1 MSVSSFYTY
10 FWILYFPLCIAFYN
24 MEKVP
29 TWIDEAMTLVL
40 LLFTA
45 TKFGR
50 IRKKKLK
57 SEIWAYISIM
67 IFYLLYSLFMAVNVS
82 ASVYLDF
89 QQQVRPYV
97 VFYCTWLLSPRFSK
111 RQLNLILWMMF
122 LTILIY
128 LPFSRGRGEDVGIG
142 QLALNCALMYYLFKP
157 ETTKNLIIVAA
168 IASVGLLSFK
178 MKFMGEYVALMAILF
193 FLKKRMKAISFK
205 SVIYVALLGLVIIFF
220 TWERFEAYFVS
231 GWEREGYERMARPET
246 YKTAFKI
253 IFDYFPFGSGLGTF
267 ATNAAAE
274 YYSPLYYRYG
284 LNEVWGLSK
293 ITHSFI
299 ADAYYPTLAE
309 YGLVGV
315 FLFGVFWKRRLIT
328 IQNLEDLKYYKVG
341 LLAFLALAIESVADT
356 SYLSGKGM
364 GYFMLLGLI
373 MDAPKRKRNADA
385 STNNGPLGSAA
396 LPCKELTMDN
406 GRARIV

>member
-1 MSVSSFYTY
+1 MSVGSFYTY

-40 LLFTA
+40 LLYTGMRWG
-45 TKFGR
+45 KIKQGKV
-50 IRKKKLK
+50 KK
-57 SEIWAYISIM
+57 EIWIYISIM

-111 RQLNLILWMMF
+111 RQLDLILWMMY

-157 ETTKNLIIVAA
+157 ETKKNLIIVGA
-168 IASVGLLSFK
+168 IASIGLLSFK
-178 MKFMGEYVALMAILF
+178 MKFIGEYVALMAVLF
-193 FLKKRMKAISFK
+193 FLKRRMKVLSFK
-205 SVIYVALLGLVIIFF
+205 SARYVALLGVVIIFF

-246 YKTAFKI
+246 YKASI
-253 IFDYFPFGSGLGTF
+253 RILFDYIPFGSGLGTF
-267 ATNAAAE
+267 GTNAAKE
-274 YYSPLYYRYG
+274 YYSPLYHKYG
-284 LNEVWGLSK
+284 LDEVWGLSE
-293 ITHSFI
+293 ITPSFM

-315 FLFGVFWKRRLIT
+315 FLFLVFWKRRLIT

-341 LLAFLALAIESVADT
+341 LMAFFALALESVADT

-373 MDAPKRKRNADA
+373 MNAPKK
-385 STNNGPLGSAA
+385 GPS
-396 LPCKELTMDN
+396 PQPSPEREEEKVND
-406 GRARIV
+406 

>member
-111 RQLNLILWMMF
+111 RQLNLILWMMY

-157 ETTKNLIIVAA
+157 ETKKNMIIVVA

-193 FLKKRMKAISFK
+193 LLKKRVEAISFK
-205 SVIYVALLGLVIIFF
+205 SAIYVALLGIVIIFL
-220 TWERFEAYFVS
+220 TWEKFEPYFIS
-231 GWEREGYERMARPET
+231 GLDREGYERLARPESFR
-246 YKTAFKI
+246 TATQI
-253 IFDYFPFGSGLGTF
+253 MFDYIPFGSGLGTF
-267 ATNAAAE
+267 ATNAAAV
-274 YYSPLYYRYG
+274 YYSPLYYKYG
-284 LNEVWGLSK
+284 LNEVWGLSEDFN
-293 ITHSFI
+293 SFI

-315 FLFGVFWKRRLIT
+315 FLFLVFWKRRLIT
-328 IQNLEDLKYYKVG
+328 IQNLADFKYYKVG
-341 LLAFLALAIESVADT
+341 LMAFFALALESVADT

-373 MDAPKRKRNADA
+373 MNAPKRKRNADA
-385 STNNGPLGSAA
+385 SIDNRASANGN
-396 LPCKELTMDN
+396 EN
-406 GRARIV
+406 